1 MKKTILTTIV
11 ALFCLSA
18 SAQFSVM
25 SSINAPE
32 EGESWGVENF
42 TNNIAFG
49 YQLNDDVM
57 VGVQESGEDYDVIA
71 RYSLGNNLY
80 LSAKMP
86 TEDSAD
92 NLVLGVGFSIKVRNN
107 LYIEPTYTREEE
119 GSYSVGL
126 SYKL

>member
-18 SAQFSVM
+18 SAQISVM

-32 EGESWGVENF
+32 EGETWGVENF
-42 TNNIAFG
+42 TNNIAVG
-49 YQLNDDVM
+49 YQLNDDIM
-57 VGVQESGEDYDVIA
+57 VGIQESGDDYDVIA
-71 RYSLGNNLY
+71 RYSLGSSLY
-80 LSAKMP
+80 VSAKMP

-92 NLVLGVGFSIKVRNN
+92 NLVLGVGFSIKVIDN
-107 LYIEPTYTREEE
+107 LYIEPTYTREDE
-119 GSYSVGL
+119 GSYGVGL

>member
-18 SAQFSVM
+18 SAQISVM

-32 EGESWGVENF
+32 EDETWGVENF
-42 TNNIAFG
+42 TNNIAVG
-49 YQLNDDVM
+49 YQLNDDIM
-57 VGVQESGEDYDVIA
+57 VGIQESGDDYDVIA
-71 RYSLGNNLY
+71 RYSLGSSLY
-80 LSAKMP
+80 VSAKMP

-92 NLVLGVGFSIKVRNN
+92 NLVLGVGFSIKVIDN
-107 LYIEPTYTREEE
+107 LYIEPTYTREDE
-119 GSYSVGL
+119 GSYGVGL

>member
-18 SAQFSVM
+18 SAQISVM

-32 EGESWGVENF
+32 EDETWGVENF
-42 TNNIAFG
+42 TNNIAVG
-49 YQLNDDVM
+49 YQLNDDIM
-57 VGVQESGEDYDVIA
+57 VGIQESGDDYDGIA
-71 RYSLGNNLY
+71 RYSLGSSLY
-80 LSAKMP
+80 VSAKMP

-92 NLVLGVGFSIKVRNN
+92 NLVLGVGFSIKVIDN
-107 LYIEPTYTREEE
+107 LYIEPTYTREDE
-119 GSYSVGL
+119 GSYGVGL

>member
-18 SAQFSVM
+18 SAQISVM

-32 EGESWGVENF
+32 EGEAWGVENF
-42 TNNIAFG
+42 TNNIAVG
-49 YQLNDDVM
+49 YQLNDDIM
-57 VGVQESGEDYDVIA
+57 VGIQESGDDYDVIA
-71 RYSLGNNLY
+71 RYSLGSSLY
-80 LSAKMP
+80 VSAKMP

-92 NLVLGVGFSIKVRNN
+92 NLVLGVGFSIKVIDN
-107 LYIEPTYTREEE
+107 LYIEPTYTREDE
-119 GSYSVGL
+119 GSYGVGL